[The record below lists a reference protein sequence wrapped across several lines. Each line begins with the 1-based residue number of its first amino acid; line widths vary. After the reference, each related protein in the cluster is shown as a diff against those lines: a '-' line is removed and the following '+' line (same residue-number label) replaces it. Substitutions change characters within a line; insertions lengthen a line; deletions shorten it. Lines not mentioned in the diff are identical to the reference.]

1 MYSELR
7 NFYSNKAK
15 VRVKLLFAPGRS
27 QIVITKNFTEVKV
40 LDITIQQETNSLF
53 SLTATMYLHKSF
65 VEFLLD
71 SLSKVF

>member
-1 MYSELR
+1 MYRELR
-7 NFYSNKAK
+7 HFYSNKAK
-15 VRVKLLFAPGRS
+15 VRVKLSFPSGRR
-27 QIVITKNFTEVKV
+27 QIDITKTFTEVKV

-53 SLTATMYLHKSF
+53 SLTATRYLHKSF